1 MCPVRQEGCL
11 RHLGL
16 GFGGLE
22 LGEWR
27 VGTNM
32 LRWFSWIPQGLGLC
46 KACGAS
52 EAKGAGIPGRFPG
65 QLEVVMVASFIKTG
79 DNGG

>member
-1 MCPVRQEGCL
+1 MCPVRQEGRL

-32 LRWFSWIPQGLGLC
+32 QKYPVQTGLPRDW
-46 KACGAS
+46 AFVRS
-52 EAKGAGIPGRFPG
+52 AGPARRKERDSGHVPW
-65 QLEVVMVASFIKTG
+65 AA
-79 DNGG
+79 GGGGGGSIFH